1 MPMNWKTKILSE
13 RIRNSAVLGGVLAV
27 IYLIGHEI
35 AVASGWLHAAGH
47 PWRAYLFGVV
57 GLLLLIAFAV
67 FNYGYIYRV
76 FRRLE
81 TIQEDF
87 SDNLV
92 ADAIFNTEY
101 SLSPANHRAVKKLES
116 MINQREMMELSV
128 QQSRYLALQNQINPH
143 FLYNT
148 LDAIRSDAL
157 IAGEVRIADTIEAL
171 STFFAYTISNMDQL
185 ATLDEELG
193 HVRDYFYIQ
202 KYRFEER
209 LNLEIEDWG
218 DVDDPSQLYV
228 PRLTLQPLV
237 ENAIYHGL
245 EGRDK
250 CGTVT
255 ISLEQTSEHLI
266 LHVIDDGLGMEPE
279 MLKQIN
285 ARMRNVFAEQ
295 TRSGKK
301 QGGIALENVN
311 SRIQLLFGEEYGIRL
326 YSVKN
331 CGTDVRVLL
340 PKVTKDNI
348 NEKRIPENRKRD

>member
-1 MPMNWKTKILSE
+1 ML
-13 RIRNSAVLGGVLAV
+13 
-27 IYLIGHEI
+27 LIG
-35 AVASGWLHAAGH
+35 
-47 PWRAYLFGVV
+47 
-57 GLLLLIAFAV
+57 FAV
-67 FNYGYIYRV
+67 FNYGYIYRA
-76 FRRLE
+76 FCHLE
-81 TIQEDF
+81 TVQEDF
-87 SDNLV
+87 ANDLV
-92 ADAIFNTEY
+92 ADAIFNAPY

-128 QQSRYLALQNQINPH
+128 QQSQYLALQNQINPH

-157 IAGEVRIADTIEAL
+157 IAGEIRIADTIEAL

-209 LNLEIEDWG
+209 LNLQIEDWG
-218 DVDDPSQLYV
+218 DVEDPSIFYV

-245 EGRDK
+245 EERDK
-250 CGTVT
+250 RGTVT

-266 LHVIDDGLGMEPE
+266 IHVIDDGLGMEPE
-279 MLKQIN
+279 RLKQLN
-285 ARMRNVFAEQ
+285 ARLRNVFAGQ
-295 TRSGKK
+295 DRSEKK
-301 QGGIALENVN
+301 QGGIALRNVN
-311 SRIQLLFGEEYGIRL
+311 SRIQLLFGEDYGIRL
-326 YSVKN
+326 YSVKG

>member
-1 MPMNWKTKILSE
+1 MKRIKYDKTAMRMTAAAFFSVLLSILLILYDAD
-13 RIRNSAVLGGVLAV
+13 RLAFPAVLLICAGAALIWLSGRMLYRRSYRFLCRLEALAQHCDPDEYVAENAVGVLQTDTEA
-27 IYLIGHEI
+27 LLDQL
-35 AVASGWLHAAGH
+35 ASRLAETSAETALKTEAELH
-47 PWRAYLFGVV
+47 
-57 GLLLLIAFAV
+57 
-67 FNYGYIYRV
+67 
-76 FRRLE
+76 
-81 TIQEDF
+81 
-87 SDNLV
+87 
-92 ADAIFNTEY
+92 
-101 SLSPANHRAVKKLES
+101 
-116 MINQREMMELSV
+116 
-128 QQSRYLALQNQINPH
+128 ALQNQINPH

-157 IAGEVRIADTIEAL
+157 IAGEIRIADTIEAL

-209 LNLEIEDWG
+209 LNLQIEDWG
-218 DVDDPSQLYV
+218 DVEDPSQFYV

-279 MLKQIN
+279 VLKELN
-285 ARMRNVFAEQ
+285 ARLRNVFAGQSKTE
-295 TRSGKK
+295 KK
-301 QGGIALENVN
+301 QGGIALGNVN
-311 SRIQLLFGEEYGIRL
+311 SRIQLLFGKDYGLRL
-326 YSVKN
+326 YSVKG

-340 PKVTKDNI
+340 PRVTKDNI
-348 NEKRIPENRKRD
+348 NEKRIPENRKWD